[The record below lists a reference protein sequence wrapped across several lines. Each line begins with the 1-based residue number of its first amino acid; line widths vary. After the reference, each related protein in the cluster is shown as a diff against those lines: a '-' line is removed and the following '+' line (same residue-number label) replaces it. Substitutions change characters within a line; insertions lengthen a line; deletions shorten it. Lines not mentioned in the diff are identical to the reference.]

1 MQLTIIGA
9 GAIGGTIGA
18 HMVRDGH
25 EVLLCDA
32 DRDHVE
38 AINRDG
44 LTIEGPVASFTV
56 RVRAVTPDQLPE
68 RLDKVGLAVKSHH
81 TRQAAQLLRG
91 RLAPDGYVVSLQNG
105 LNAAALSEVVGEAR
119 VLLAFVNFG
128 ADLVAPGR
136 IMQGNVA
143 TFRVG
148 EVHPGPVTPRVREL
162 ADALPYAEATDNI
175 MGFLWSKE
183 AYGAMLFAGAVSDL
197 PISATLEQ
205 EEWRPLML
213 AVAREVLAQAPM
225 RCEPFDGF
233 DPADLDGSLER
244 LAEFNRRSAKS
255 HSGIYR
261 DLMVRHRP
269 TEVDGQL
276 ADLRGPLT
284 HHVAEIIR
292 AIEKG
297 ERTCE
302 VANLVLLA
310 ALQRAEEAGRQLR
323 AVVHLVPAPPRART
337 GPLLGIPVAVK
348 DLFDV
353 QGLPRG
359 NGNPEAMAGPPAS
372 SDSEVVAQLR
382 ASAADVFATT
392 AMLEYAAGATHPA
405 VPETVNPWDGTRT
418 AGGSSGGSAAL
429 VAAGVCPAAMGTDT
443 GGSVRIPAAYCGVVG
458 FKPSHGLLS
467 QDGVQP
473 LAPTLDDV
481 GVLAQDVAAVRMV
494 LGALVQ
500 APPSPSRPLV
510 LGYAPS
516 HFADPRI
523 EGGVYGQLAASLER
537 LRSAGVALVERD
549 AKVLSDLDRLFDPI
563 FMREAW
569 QVHGPTV
576 EARPS
581 HFGPETLRLLLA
593 ARAVGEDEY
602 RAALA
607 NREQLLAGFSSLFLG
622 VAGFL
627 TPAVPFVAPRTTP
640 PVDTPEGDLEAAYTR
655 GVNVAGA
662 PAVTLPCGLSE
673 GLPVSIQ
680 LIGDRGSDW
689 SLLGAAA
696 ELERIL
702 GFREIGRLSAVTGA
716 GGAA

>member
-1 MQLTIIGA
+1 
-9 GAIGGTIGA
+9 
-18 HMVRDGH
+18 
-25 EVLLCDA
+25 
-32 DRDHVE
+32 
-38 AINRDG
+38 
-44 LTIEGPVASFTV
+44 
-56 RVRAVTPDQLPE
+56 
-68 RLDKVGLAVKSHH
+68 
-81 TRQAAQLLRG
+81 
-91 RLAPDGYVVSLQNG
+91 
-105 LNAAALSEVVGEAR
+105 
-119 VLLAFVNFG
+119 
-128 ADLVAPGR
+128 
-136 IMQGNVA
+136 
-143 TFRVG
+143 
-148 EVHPGPVTPRVREL
+148 VREL

-233 DPADLDGSLER
+233 DPSDLDGSLAR

-269 TEVDGQL
+269 TEVEGQL

-284 HHVAEIIR
+284 HHVAQMIR
-292 AIEKG
+292 AIERG

-323 AVVHLVPAPPRART
+323 AVVHLVSAPPRART
-337 GPLLGIPVAVK
+337 GPLLGVPVAVK

-353 QGLPRG
+353 RGLARG
-359 NGNPEAMAGPPAS
+359 NGNPEAMSGPSAG
-372 SDSEVVAQLR
+372 SDSAVVARLR

-405 VPETVNPWDGTRT
+405 VPETLNPWDRTRT

-429 VAAGVCPAAMGTDT
+429 VAAGVCPAALGTDT

-458 FKPSHGLLS
+458 FKPSHDLLS
-467 QDGVQP
+467 QAGVQP

-481 GVLAQDVAAVRMV
+481 GIVAQDVAAVRRI
-494 LGALVQ
+494 LGALV
-500 APPSPSRPLV
+500 PESPLTNGPLV
-510 LGYAPS
+510 LGYASS
-516 HFADPRI
+516 HFADTRM
-523 EGGVYGQLAASLER
+523 EVGVSGQLAAALER

-549 AKVLSDLDRLFDPI
+549 AKVLRDLDRIFDPI
-563 FMREAW
+563 FLYETW
-569 QVHGPTV
+569 QVHGATV
-576 EARPS
+576 EANPG

-593 ARAVGEDEY
+593 ARAVGEEEY
-602 RAALA
+602 RAALDS
-607 NREQLLAGFSSLFLG
+607 REQLLAGFSGLFEG
-622 VAGFL
+622 VDGFL

-640 PVDTPEGDLEAAYTR
+640 PVDTPEGDAEAAYTR
-655 GVNVAGA
+655 VVNVAGA

-673 GLPVSIQ
+673 ALPVSIQ
-680 LIGDRGSDW
+680 LVGDRGSDW
-689 SLLGAAA
+689 SLLNAAA

-702 GFREIGRLSAVTGA
+702 GFPGIARLSVVVAAA
-716 GGAA
+716 GVA

>member
-18 HMVRDGH
+18 HMARAGH

-32 DRDHVE
+32 DREHVE

-56 RVRAVTPDQLPE
+56 RVPAVTPDQLPE
-68 RLDKVGLAVKSHH
+68 RLDRVGFAVKSHH
-81 TRQAAQLLRG
+81 TRQAAELLRG

-105 LNAAALSEVVGEAR
+105 LNAAALSAVVGEAR
-119 VLLAFVNFG
+119 VLLGFVNFG
-128 ADLVAPGR
+128 ADLMAPGR

-148 EVHPGPVTPRVREL
+148 EVKPGPVTPRVREL

-205 EEWRPLML
+205 QEWRPLML
-213 AVAREVLAQAPM
+213 AVAREVLAQAPV

-233 DPADLDGSLER
+233 DPRDLEGSLGR

-269 TEVDGQL
+269 TEVEGQL
-276 ADLRGPLT
+276 ADLQGPLT

-292 AIEKG
+292 SIERG

-302 VANLVLLA
+302 VANLVLLS
-310 ALQRAEEAGRQLR
+310 ALHRAEETGRELQ
-323 AVVHLVPAPPRART
+323 AVVHLISAPLRART
-337 GPLLGIPVAVK
+337 GPLLGVPVAVK
-348 DLFDV
+348 DLFAV
-353 QGLPRG
+353 RGLPRG
-359 NGNPEAMAGPPAS
+359 NGNPEAMSGRPAG
-372 SDSEVVAQLR
+372 SDSAVVAQLR
-382 ASAADVFATT
+382 AAAADVFATT

-405 VPETVNPWDGTRT
+405 VPETLNPWARSRT

-429 VAAGVCPAAMGTDT
+429 VAAGVCPAALGTDT

-458 FKPSHGLLS
+458 FKPSHGLLG
-467 QDGVQP
+467 QAGVQP

-481 GVLAQDVAAVRMV
+481 GIVAWDVATVQKV
-494 LGALVQ
+494 LGALVP
-500 APPSPSRPLV
+500 ASHSPRGPLALAYV
-510 LGYAPS
+510 PS
-516 HFADPRI
+516 HFGDPRM
-523 EGGVYGQLAASLER
+523 EGGVLGQLATTLER
-537 LRSAGVALVERD
+537 LRSAGVTLVERD
-549 AKVLSDLDRLFDPI
+549 ALVLNELDQLFDPI
-563 FMREAW
+563 FLYEAW

-576 EARPS
+576 ETRPG
-581 HFGPETLRLLLA
+581 HFGPETLRLLQA
-593 ARAVGEDEY
+593 ARAVGVEEY
-602 RAALA
+602 RMALDR
-607 NREQLLAGFSSLFLG
+607 REQLLSAFSDLLLG
-622 VAGFL
+622 VDGLL

-640 PVDTPEGDLEAAYTR
+640 PVDTPEGEAEAAYTR
-655 GVNVAGA
+655 MVNVAGA
-662 PAVTLPCGLSE
+662 PAAALPCGLSE
-673 GLPVSIQ
+673 GMPVSIQ
-680 LIGDRGSDW
+680 LVGNPGADW
-689 SLLGAAA
+689 PLLGAAA
-696 ELERIL
+696 ELERL
-702 GFREIGRLSAVTGA
+702 FRFEEFGRLSP
-716 GGAA
+716 GAAAGRVD

>member
-18 HMVRDGH
+18 HMARRGH
-25 EVLLCDA
+25 DILLCDT

-56 RVRAVTPDQLPE
+56 RVRAITPDHLPE
-68 RLDKVGLAVKSHH
+68 RLDRVGIAVKSHH
-81 TRQAAQLLRG
+81 TRQAAELLRG
-91 RLAPDGYVVSLQNG
+91 RLSPGGYVVSLQNG
-105 LNAAALSEVVGEAR
+105 LNADALAAVVGEAR
-119 VLLAFVNFG
+119 VLLGFVNFG
-128 ADLVAPGR
+128 ADLMAPGR

-148 EVHPGPVTPRVREL
+148 EVQPGAVTPRVQEL
-162 ADALPYAEATDNI
+162 ADALPYAEATGNI

-205 EEWRPLML
+205 QEWRPLML
-213 AVAREVLAQAPM
+213 AVAREVLAQAPVP
-225 RCEPFDGF
+225 CEPFDGF
-233 DPADLDGSLER
+233 APSDLDGSLDR

-269 TEVDGQL
+269 TEVEGQI

-292 AIEKG
+292 SIERG

-302 VANLVLLA
+302 VANLGLLS
-310 ALQRAEEAGRQLR
+310 ALHRAEEAGRQLQ
-323 AVVHLVPAPPRART
+323 AVVRLISAPARAKT
-337 GPLLGIPVAVK
+337 GPLLGVPVAVK

-353 QGLPRG
+353 EGLPRG
-359 NGNPEAMAGPPAS
+359 NGNPEAMAGRPAPA
-372 SDSEVVAQLR
+372 DSAVVAQLR
-382 ASAADVFATT
+382 AAAADVFATT

-405 VPETVNPWDGTRT
+405 VPETLNPWDRTRT

-429 VAAGVCPAAMGTDT
+429 VAAGVCPAALGTDT

-467 QDGVQP
+467 QAGVQP

-481 GVLAQDVAAVRMV
+481 GIIAQDAATVHRV

-500 APPSPSRPLV
+500 ASPTTRGPLV
-510 LGYAPS
+510 MAYSPS
-516 HFADPRI
+516 HFRDPRMA
-523 EGGVYGQLAASLER
+523 GGVSGQLEMALER
-537 LRSAGVALVERD
+537 LRGAGVNLVERE
-549 AKVLSDLDRLFDPI
+549 AGVLNDLDRLFDPI
-563 FMREAW
+563 FLHEAW
-569 QVHGPTV
+569 QAHGPTV
-576 EARPS
+576 ETRPG
-581 HFGPETLRLLLA
+581 HFGPETLRLLRA
-593 ARAVGEDEY
+593 ASAVGAQEY
-602 RAALA
+602 RMALDRRA
-607 NREQLLAGFSSLFLG
+607 QLLPGFSDLLSG
-622 VAGFL
+622 VDAFC

-640 PVDTPEGDLEAAYTR
+640 PVDTPEGEAEAAFTR
-655 GVNVAGA
+655 VVNVAGA
-662 PAVTLPCGLSE
+662 PAATLPCGLSE

-680 LIGDRGSDW
+680 LIGNRGADW
-689 SLLGAAA
+689 RLLGAAA
-696 ELERIL
+696 EVERML
-702 GFREIGRLSAVTGA
+702 GFELAGRRSPVAAA
-716 GGAA
+716 GSVS

>member
-18 HMVRDGH
+18 HMAWRGH
-25 EVLLCDA
+25 DILLCDT

-56 RVRAVTPDQLPE
+56 RVRAVTPDELPGRLE
-68 RLDKVGLAVKSHH
+68 RVGIAVKSHH
-81 TRQAAQLLRG
+81 TRQAAELLRS

-105 LNAAALSEVVGEAR
+105 LNADALSAVVGEDR
-119 VLLAFVNFG
+119 VLLGFVNFG

-136 IMQGNVA
+136 IMQGNIA

-148 EVHPGPVTPRVREL
+148 EVKPGPVPPRVQEL

-175 MGFLWSKE
+175 VGFLWSKE

-205 EEWRPLML
+205 REWRPLML
-213 AVAREVLAQAPM
+213 ALAREVLAQAPV

-233 DPADLDGSLER
+233 DPSDLDGSLER

-269 TEVDGQL
+269 TEVEGQL
-276 ADLRGPLT
+276 ADLQGPLT

-292 AIEKG
+292 SIERG

-302 VANLVLLA
+302 VANLVLLS
-310 ALQRAEEAGRQLR
+310 ALHRAEEAGRQLQ
-323 AVVHLVPAPPRART
+323 AVARLISAPARART
-337 GPLLGIPVAVK
+337 GPLLGVPVAVK

-359 NGNPEAMAGPPAS
+359 NGNPEAMAGPSAR
-372 SDSEVVAQLR
+372 SDSALVARLR
-382 ASAADVFATT
+382 AQAADVFATT
-392 AMLEYAAGATHPA
+392 MMLEYAAGATHPE
-405 VPETVNPWDGTRT
+405 VPETLNPWDGSRT
-418 AGGSSGGSAAL
+418 AGGSSGGSASL
-429 VAAGVCPAAMGTDT
+429 VAAGVCPAALGTDT

-467 QDGVQP
+467 QAGVQP
-473 LAPTLDDV
+473 LAPTLDDAGIV
-481 GVLAQDVAAVRMV
+481 AQDLATVQLV

-500 APPSPSRPLV
+500 ASSATRGRLA
-510 LGYAPS
+510 LAYDTS
-516 HFADPRI
+516 HFSHPRM
-523 EGGVYGQLAASLER
+523 EGGVSGQLEMALGR
-537 LRSAGVALVERD
+537 LRSAGVTLVERE
-549 AKVLSDLDRLFDPI
+549 AGVLNDLDGLFDPI
-563 FMREAW
+563 FLYEAW
-569 QVHGPTV
+569 QVHGLAV
-576 EARPS
+576 EAHPG
-581 HFGPETLRLLLA
+581 HFGPETLRLLRSASAVKHEAYLTA
-593 ARAVGEDEY
+593 LDRRAR
-602 RAALA
+602 
-607 NREQLLAGFSSLFLG
+607 LLTRFSELFSG
-622 VAGFL
+622 VDGFL

-640 PVDTPEGDLEAAYTR
+640 PVDTAEGEAEAAYTR
-655 GVNVAGA
+655 VVNVAGA

-680 LIGDRGSDW
+680 VVGDRGADW
-689 SLLGAAA
+689 RLLGAAA

-702 GFREIGRLSAVTGA
+702 GFQ
-716 GGAA
+716 GAARLAPVAAAGSVI

>member
-18 HMVRDGH
+18 HMVRAGH
-25 EVLLCDA
+25 DVLLCDS

-44 LTIEGPVASFTV
+44 LTIEGPVAGFTI

-68 RLDKVGLAVKSHH
+68 RLDKVGIAVKSHH
-81 TRQAAQLLRG
+81 TRQAAELLRG

-105 LNAAALSEVVGEAR
+105 LNAAALSDAVGEAR

-233 DPADLDGSLER
+233 DPSDLDGSLAR

-269 TEVDGQL
+269 TEVEGQL

-284 HHVAEIIR
+284 HHVAQMIR
-292 AIEKG
+292 AIERG

-323 AVVHLVPAPPRART
+323 AVVHLVSAPPRART
-337 GPLLGIPVAVK
+337 GPLLGVPVAVK

-353 QGLPRG
+353 RGLARG
-359 NGNPEAMAGPPAS
+359 NGNPEAMSGPSAG
-372 SDSEVVAQLR
+372 SDSAVVARLR

-405 VPETVNPWDGTRT
+405 VPETLNPWDRTRT

-429 VAAGVCPAAMGTDT
+429 VAAGVCPAALGTDT

-458 FKPSHGLLS
+458 FKPSHDLLS
-467 QDGVQP
+467 QAGVQP

-481 GVLAQDVAAVRMV
+481 GIVAQDVAAVRRI
-494 LGALVQ
+494 LGALV
-500 APPSPSRPLV
+500 PESPLTNGPLV
-510 LGYAPS
+510 LGYASS
-516 HFADPRI
+516 HFADTRM
-523 EGGVYGQLAASLER
+523 EVGVSGQLAAALER

-549 AKVLSDLDRLFDPI
+549 AKVLRDLDRIFDPI
-563 FMREAW
+563 FLYETW
-569 QVHGPTV
+569 QVHGATV
-576 EARPS
+576 EANPG

-593 ARAVGEDEY
+593 ARAVGEEEY
-602 RAALA
+602 RAALDS
-607 NREQLLAGFSSLFLG
+607 REQLLAGFSGLFEG
-622 VAGFL
+622 VDGFL

-640 PVDTPEGDLEAAYTR
+640 PVDTPEGDAEAAYTR
-655 GVNVAGA
+655 VVNVAGA

-673 GLPVSIQ
+673 ALPVSIQ
-680 LIGDRGSDW
+680 LVGDRGSDW
-689 SLLGAAA
+689 SLLNAAA

-702 GFREIGRLSAVTGA
+702 GFPGIARLSVVVAAA
-716 GGAA
+716 GVA